1 MSVSLFVID
10 LPVRWSD
17 LDAFD
22 HVNNA
27 RFLSY
32 VEEARLAWFDGLAA
46 PWMDAAVA
54 PLLASIQMDYRRPIT
69 WPATVRVELRTQ
81 RIGNSSLTLGHRIVD
96 AAAPDRLY
104 GEGHAVM
111 VWIDR
116 ASGRPVPLPAGIRA
130 AAGTPG
136 G

>member
-1 MSVSLFVID
+1 MSAPLFVVD

-32 VEEARLAWFDGLAA
+32 VEEARLAWFDSLET
-46 PWMDAAVA
+46 PWMDASVA
-54 PLLASIQMDYRRPIT
+54 PLLAAIQMDYRRPIT
-69 WPATVRVELRTQ
+69 WPATLRVELRAQ

-96 AAAPDRLY
+96 AADPDCLY

-116 ASGRPVPLPAGIRA
+116 AGGRPVPLPAGIRA
-130 AAGTPG
+130 AAEAG
-136 G
+136 